1 MADEKNAKRVEDS
14 LVRLTK
20 KLEDCAVIRPGDIVL
35 RLSGNTGGEYCIACE
50 GGKATLALARDLQ
63 GTGDRKPLLEVWGD
77 ADVIRAIVDGEKDA
91 VKQFLTGGLRI
102 RGDLRY
108 FSDVAVELG
117 ILKKPL

>member
-1 MADEKNAKRVEDS
+1 MADERNAKKVEDS
-14 LVRLTK
+14 LARLTQ
-20 KLEDCAVIRPGDIVL
+20 KLDACAAVRPGEIVL
-35 RLSGNTGGEYCIACE
+35 RLSGAAGGDYCIACG
-50 GGKATLALARDLQ
+50 GGKARLARNLQ
-63 GTGDRKPLLEVWGD
+63 GAGDRKPLLEVWGD

-102 RGDLRY
+102 RGNLRY